1 MNEAV
6 MEADVSSGR
15 KTLMQDQDNSVNGG
29 KENYK
34 E

>member
-6 MEADVSSGR
+6 MEADVSSRR

-29 KENYK
+29 RENYK